1 MSKKNKAAI
10 MNIAWATAKEAAAKF
25 GGKSVEYLAESLKA
39 AWAQYKAWDA
49 KRQAKK
55 ALRANSVKVAP
66 WFVAKTFGM
75 EGMYDENANK
85 IVRESEKAVLLDL
98 NPTGAP
104 YEVWVP
110 KSCIIK

>member
-1 MSKKNKAAI
+1 MSNKNKAVI
-10 MNIAWATAKEAAAKF
+10 MIKAWAMAKEAANKF

-39 AWAQYKAWDA
+39 AWAEYKAWDA

-55 ALRANSVKVAP
+55 ALRANSIKVAP

-75 EGMYDENANK
+75 EGMYNENANK
-85 IVRESEKAVLLDL
+85 IVRETEKAVLLDL
-98 NPTGAP
+98 NPTGVP

-110 KSCIIK
+110 KSCIVK